1 MTSTNIRAPF
11 LHYVK
16 LCAPFQIHRWIRTGV
31 TVRKRSIR
39 VKIGDFASSVT
50 LKFHGWPWKTI
61 GHLFYAT
68 SKPRCIQTGVER
80 ETLNLVKDGKFPV
93 TVKFDKWPWKTIG
106 YLFYI
111 TSSFVHH
118 FKAMGAFKLA
128 LQSGNAQLGTKWAIF
143 VLCDL
148 KFDGWHWKTIGQ
160 IFRAA
165 SSFVHHSIAIS
176 KF

>member
-1 MTSTNIRAPF
+1 MNSNWRHSP
-11 LHYVK
+11 
-16 LCAPFQIHRWIRTGV
+16 
-31 TVRKRSIR
+31 
-39 VKIGDFASSVT
+39 
-50 LKFHGWPWKTI
+50 
-61 GHLFYAT
+61 
-68 SKPRCIQTGVER
+68 
-80 ETLNLVKDGKFPV
+80 ETLNSGENWRFCVLCDLKVSWMTLENNRAPLLCYVKATVYSNWSRAGNAQFGQRWAFLFPV

-111 TSSFVHH
+111 TSSFMHH

-128 LQSGNAQLGTKWAIF
+128 LQSGNAQLGTRWAIF